1 MSLVNG
7 IGGWT
12 GLIWIRIKTGVRA
25 LANAVIIII
34 IYVSVKEHADLQ
46 I

>member
-1 MSLVNG
+1 
-7 IGGWT
+7 
-12 GLIWIRIKTGVRA
+12 LIWIRIKTGVRA

-34 IYVSVKEHADLQ
+34 IIYVSVKEHADLQ